1 MMPSGRTLI
10 LAFALLVSLPL
21 AAQAAGEGGPPRS
34 WQSSV
39 SFTPLYLGAG
49 GISGGGEYAANI
61 YAVRL
66 DTMGG
71 LGPRTRIGL
80 SFSGS
85 YADNRFDTPTAFGSA
100 PWGDVQRLGI
110 AVSGM
115 QVGSDGWRY
124 LFTPSLDVAREEGAE
139 PGDALIYGAVASIM
153 KSFGKRQT
161 LGLGLGGF
169 SQIEEVQIFPF
180 PVIDWAFNDSW
191 RLRNPL
197 QAGPTG
203 PAGLE
208 LDYRLN
214 ERWEVGFGGAYRQLR
229 FRLSEEG
236 AVPGGVGVES
246 GFVTFIHAAVKAGDR
261 LSLDLYG
268 GALLQGELRVE
279 NRHGDTVAN
288 RGLETAPL
296 LGATLKLTF

>member
-1 MMPSGRTLI
+1 MMTSVRTLI
-10 LAFALLVSLPL
+10 LASALLASLTL
-21 AAQAAGEGGPPRS
+21 MAQAAGEGPRRS

-39 SFTPLYLGAG
+39 SFTPLYLGAS
-49 GISGGGEYAANI
+49 GISGGGDYASNI

-66 DTMGG
+66 GTMGG

-85 YADNRFDTPTAFGSA
+85 YADNRFDTPTAFGAA
-100 PWGDVQRLGI
+100 PWGDVQRLGMAMPI
-110 AVSGM
+110 M

-124 LFTPSLDVAREEGAE
+124 LFTPSLDVVREEGAE
-139 PGDALIYGAVASIM
+139 PGDALIYGAVASVM
-153 KSFGKRQT
+153 KSFGQGQA
-161 LGLGLGGF
+161 LGLGVGGF
-169 SQIEEVQIFPF
+169 NQLEEVQIFPF

-191 RLRNPL
+191 RLSNPL

-214 ERWEVGFGGAYRQLR
+214 ERWEIGFGGAYRQLR
-229 FRLSEEG
+229 FRLREGG
-236 AVPGGVGVES
+236 AVSGGVGAES
-246 GFVTFIHAAVKAGDR
+246 GLVAFIHAAVKAGER

-279 NRHGDTVAN
+279 DRHGDTVVN

-296 LGATLKLTF
+296 LGATVKLAY